1 MIAGTKILI
10 VEDDGIIAEDISENL
25 TRLGYEQMAI
35 AHDGRSAVDMALE
48 MRPDIVLMDIKLRGD
63 LDGIQTAEQ
72 IRRRVRAPIVY
83 LTANAEPDALQRAK
97 MTEPFG
103 YLLKPYKAQELR
115 STIEMALFKSQMEE
129 RLRESERRFASTLR
143 DLGDAVITAD
153 ACGAV
158 TFMNPAAEKLTQW
171 SAGEAR
177 GRSVEEVFQI
187 VCPGDLATAVS
198 PAAVSLAAVSPARD
212 ALEKGRPVDL
222 PGEVLLKTRGGGLI
236 AAIGSATP
244 VHGETGGVAGV
255 AIVFRD
261 MTGRKQMEEKL
272 RHSQKMEALG
282 RLASAVA
289 HDFSNLLNVIR
300 GHTTRI
306 LEETGDKHLLH
317 RASQIRKATERAI
330 SLTHQLL
337 MVSRKPAYEHKI
349 FDLRDA
355 VGDLNELL
363 RSMISARIDLKL
375 SVPDEPALIRADP
388 GQIEH
393 VLMNLALNAR
403 DSMAHG
409 GTLTVEVR
417 HRLLRDPLI
426 SRSTTVLPGDYV
438 LLAVSDTGSGM
449 DPATIE
455 RIFEPFFTTKEKG
468 KGTGLGLT
476 AVYTIVNE
484 CDAGVMVESEPGAG
498 SRFTIYFPRQTG
510 QECAAAAQ
518 A

>member
-25 TRLGYEQMAI
+25 ARLGYARTAI
-35 AHDGRSAVDMALE
+35 AYDGRSAVDLALE

-63 LDGIQTAEQ
+63 LDGIQAAEQ
-72 IRRRVRAPIVY
+72 IRRHLRSPIVY
-83 LTANAEPDALQRAK
+83 LTANAEPDTLQRAK
-97 MTEPFG
+97 TTEPFG

-115 STIEMALFKSQMEE
+115 TTIEMALSKSQTEE
-129 RLRESERRFASTLR
+129 RLRESERQFASTLR

-177 GRSVEEVFQI
+177 GRTVEEVFQI
-187 VCPGDLATAVS
+187 VGGGDATAGIS
-198 PAAVSLAAVSPARD
+198 PAPAAAVSPARD

-222 PGEVLLKTRGGGLI
+222 PGEVLLKTRSGGSI

-272 RHSQKMEALG
+272 RHSQKMEAVG

-306 LEETGDKHLLH
+306 LEETGDNHLLH

-337 MVSRKPAYEHKI
+337 MVSRKPAYERKI

-355 VGDLNELL
+355 VGDLYELL
-363 RSMISARIDLKL
+363 RSMISSRIDLKM
-375 SVPDEPALIRADP
+375 SVPEEPALIRADP
-388 GQIEH
+388 GQIEQ

-409 GTLTVEVR
+409 GTLTVEVG
-417 HRLLRDPLI
+417 HRLLREPLI

-449 DPATIE
+449 DSATLE

-484 CDAGVMVESEPGAG
+484 CDAGMMVESALEAG

-510 QECAAAAQ
+510 QEYAAAAQ

>member
-1 MIAGTKILI
+1 MMAATKILI

-25 TRLGYEQMAI
+25 TRLGYERTAI
-35 AHDGRSAVDMALE
+35 AYDGRSAVDMALE

-63 LDGIQTAEQ
+63 LDGIQAAEQ

-83 LTANAEPDALQRAK
+83 LTANAEPDTLQRAK
-97 MTEPFG
+97 TTEPFG

-115 STIEMALFKSQMEE
+115 TTIEMALSKSQMEE
-129 RLRESERRFASTLR
+129 RLRESERQFASTLR

-177 GRSVEEVFQI
+177 GRGVEEVFQI
-187 VCPGDLATAVS
+187 VGAGD
-198 PAAVSLAAVSPARD
+198 AAAAVSPARE
-212 ALEKGRPVDL
+212 ALAQGRSMDL
-222 PGEVLLKTRGGGLI
+222 PDEVLLKTRSGGLI

-261 MTGRKQMEEKL
+261 MTGHKQMEEKL
-272 RHSQKMEALG
+272 RHSQKMEAVG

-289 HDFSNLLNVIR
+289 HDFSNLLSVIR

-337 MVSRKPAYEHKI
+337 MVSRKPANEPKI

-355 VGDLNELL
+355 VGDLCELL
-363 RSMISARIDLKL
+363 RSIISSRIDLKL
-375 SVPDEPALIRADP
+375 SVPEEPALIRADP
-388 GQIEH
+388 GQIEQ

-409 GTLTVEVR
+409 GTLTVEVGY
-417 HRLLRDPLI
+417 RLLGEPLI

-449 DPATIE
+449 DPATLE

-476 AVYTIVNE
+476 AVNTIVDD
-484 CDAGVMVESEPGAG
+484 CDAGMMVESAPGAG

-510 QECAAAAQ
+510 QEYAAAAQ

>member
-1 MIAGTKILI
+1 MMAGAKILI

-25 TRLGYEQMAI
+25 TRLGYARTAI
-35 AHDGRSAVDMALE
+35 AYDGQSAVDLALE

-63 LDGIQTAEQ
+63 LDGIQAAEQ

-83 LTANAEPDALQRAK
+83 LTANAEPDTLQRAK
-97 MTEPFG
+97 TTEPFG

-129 RLRESERRFASTLR
+129 RLRESERQFASTLR

-171 SAGEAR
+171 SSGEAR
-177 GRSVEEVFQI
+177 GRRVEEVFQI
-187 VCPGDLATAVS
+187 VCAGD
-198 PAAVSLAAVSPARD
+198 AAVSPARD
-212 ALEKGRPVDL
+212 ALEKGRPIDL

-244 VHGETGGVAGV
+244 VHGESGGVSGV
-255 AIVFRD
+255 AVVFRD

-272 RHSQKMEALG
+272 RHSQKMEAVG

-317 RASQIRKATERAI
+317 RAGQIRKASERAI

-337 MVSRKPAYEHKI
+337 MVSRKPAYEPKI

-355 VGDLNELL
+355 VGDLYELL
-363 RSMISARIDLKL
+363 RSMISSRIDLKL
-375 SVPDEPALIRADP
+375 SVPEEPALIRADP
-388 GQIEH
+388 GQIEQ

-409 GTLTVEVR
+409 GTLTVEVD
-417 HRLLRDPLI
+417 HRLLREPLI

-438 LLAVSDTGSGM
+438 LLTVSDTGSGM
-449 DPATIE
+449 DPATLE

-484 CDAGVMVESEPGAG
+484 CDAGMMVESAPDAG
-498 SRFTIYFPRQTG
+498 SRFTIYFPRQMG
-510 QECAAAAQ
+510 QGCAAAAQ